1 MSKSTKF
8 FTAVAVAAFLLVG
21 LLSLMTD
28 NRPFAYA
35 RGAGA
40 PANVPLWAVTP
51 VGVENLVTG
60 KTGPLIPL
68 VTAALTAD
76 GRRCLDTREYNQLD
90 IQTVVQWNSTPDTL
104 TLKIEH
110 SNDNANYVDGPVIAA
125 TIVAD
130 NDYLN
135 RYDTYGAYTCINW
148 DVANASATTYPV
160 VKVLALPK
168 Q

>member
-1 MSKSTKF
+1 MSKTSKF
-8 FTAVAVAAFLLVG
+8 FGALFVAAFLLLG
-21 LLSLMTD
+21 LLSLMSD
-28 NRPFAYA
+28 SRPFAYA
-35 RGAGA
+35 A
-40 PANVPLWAVTP
+40 PQKVPLWAVTP

-90 IQTVVQWNSTPDTL
+90 VQTVVEWNSTPDTL

-110 SNDNANYVDGPVIAA
+110 SNDQANYVDGPVIAA
-125 TIVAD
+125 TLVAN

-160 VKVLALPK
+160 VKILALPK

>member
-1 MSKSTKF
+1 MIKTTKF
-8 FTAVAVAAFLLVG
+8 FGALLVAAILLLG
-21 LLSLMTD
+21 LLSVMSD

-35 RGAGA
+35 A
-40 PANVPLWAVTP
+40 PSKAPLWAVTP
-51 VGVENLVTG
+51 VGVENPVTG
-60 KTGPLIPL
+60 KTGPLVPL

-90 IQTVVQWNSTPDTL
+90 VQTVIEWVGTPDTV
-104 TLKIEH
+104 TLKFEH
-110 SNDNANYVDGPVIAA
+110 TNDQANYVDGPIIAA
-125 TIVAD
+125 TVVAN
-130 NDYLN
+130 NDYLS

-148 DVANASATTYPV
+148 DVANPSATTYPN

>member
-1 MSKSTKF
+1 MNKTTKF
-8 FTAVAVAAFLLVG
+8 FGALFVAALLLLG
-21 LLSLMTD
+21 LLSVMSD

-35 RGAGA
+35 A
-40 PANVPLWAVTP
+40 PSKVPLWAVTP
-51 VGVENLVTG
+51 VGVENPVTG

-90 IQTVVQWNSTPDTL
+90 VQTVVEWNSTPDTL

-110 SNDNANYVDGPVIAA
+110 SNDQANYVDGPVIAA
-125 TIVAD
+125 TIVAN